1 LKNKVKIYF
10 FHPYSGYGG
19 ADLSISRLINGLDK
33 NFFQVDFLSIN
44 SPKLSNKISKKIKY
58 RKINSSRTIFAFD
71 EIKQIIKKDKKYD
84 KKIFISNQY
93 FANVLSL
100 FFLKKFKNLKVI
112 VFERNHLSELSNYVN
127 LRDLLKKII
136 IKFLVKIYYKK
147 ANLIISN
154 SNESA
159 HDLEK
164 FVNSKVISL
173 YNPCFFGLKKRRKKK
188 NYGKIK
194 LINVGRFVDQKNQI
208 TILKALKKANFKEKF
223 QVKLF
228 GYGKDYYYL
237 KNYIKKNN
245 LNNVKLV
252 QNIFDKD
259 EIYSNADLYIGSSL
273 YEGFPNTYVEAASYR
288 IPIISSYF
296 KSGPKEILLN
306 GKAGTFFPIKD
317 SKKLSKLLDDFYL
330 KRNKYLKKEIICS
343 KNLKRFSNKKITKEF
358 NSILKNLILNF

>member
-1 LKNKVKIYF
+1 MKNKVKIYF

-19 ADLSISRLINGLDK
+19 ADLSISRLINGLDN
-33 NFFQVDFLSIN
+33 NFFQIDFLSIN
-44 SPKLSNKISKKIKY
+44 SPKLSNKILKKIKY
-58 RKINSSRTIFAFD
+58 RKINSSRTFFAFN
-71 EIKQIIKKDKKYD
+71 EIKQIIKKDEKYD

-100 FFLKKFKNLKVI
+100 FFLKEFKNLKIV
-112 VFERNHLSELSNYVN
+112 VFERNHLSELSNYIN
-127 LRDLLKKII
+127 IKDLFKKVI
-136 IKFLVKIYYKK
+136 IKFLVKIYYRK

-159 HDLEK
+159 NDLEK
-164 FVNSKVISL
+164 FVNSKVLSL
-173 YNPCFFGLKKRRKKK
+173 YNPCFFGLKKRGRK
-188 NYGKIK
+188 NNFNKIR

-208 TILKALKKANFKEKF
+208 TILKALKESNYKEKF
-223 QVKLF
+223 EAHLF
-228 GYGKDYYYL
+228 GYGKDYFYL
-237 KNYIKKNN
+237 KDYIKKNN

-259 EIYSNADLYIGSSL
+259 EIYSNADLYVGSSL
-273 YEGFPNTYVEAASYR
+273 YEGFPNTYIEAASYR
-288 IPIISSYF
+288 IPIISSNF

-330 KRNKYLKKEIICS
+330 KRDRYLKKEIICS

-358 NSILKNLILNF
+358 NSILKSLI